1 MKMDDKLFIYKLYQ
15 CLISEFDNGN
25 IYEYDEL
32 EDLMNIALIMGDYGT
47 AKEIRDAMIIAT
59 ID

>member
-1 MKMDDKLFIYKLYQ
+1 MDNKLFIDKLYQ
-15 CLISEFDNGN
+15 CLILEFENGD

-32 EDLMNIALIMGDYGT
+32 EDLMDIALIMGDYGT
-47 AKEIRDAMIIAT
+47 AKEIRNAMIIAT

>member
-1 MKMDDKLFIYKLYQ
+1 MDNKLFIYKLYQ
-15 CLISEFDNGN
+15 CLISEFENGD

-32 EDLMNIALIMGDYGT
+32 EDLMDIALIMGDYET
-47 AKEIRDAMIIAT
+47 AEEIRNAMIIAT